1 MIGKGINYTLISQVC
16 FIFDIS
22 HLCLLECT
30 KRYELRCVIWNTDE
44 VVLEDKNILT
54 GEASS
59 DIFVR
64 GYLKGRGEDDQQT
77 DVHYR
82 RVLQ

>member
-1 MIGKGINYTLISQVC
+1 M
-16 FIFDIS
+16 
-22 HLCLLECT
+22 
-30 KRYELRCVIWNTDE
+30 RVIVWNTDD
-44 VVLEDKNILT
+44 VVLEDTNPLT

-64 GYLKGRGEDDQQT
+64 GFVLGRGEDDQQT

-82 RVLQ
+82 